1 MSDNKSL
8 FPRFALVD
16 WAVRNQITVS
26 VLTVI
31 ITISGFLAYRA
42 MPAESFPEVVQP
54 TIFIGTPYPGNSPV
68 DMERLVTRPLE
79 KQLNTISGVDKIKST
94 SVQGFS
100 SIEVRFDFK
109 VGVDEA
115 LRKVKDKVDAVQSSA
130 DFPKDLPADP
140 NIFELNIAELQP
152 IMNINL
158 SGEFTADQLEDYA
171 KHLEEKIEDISSIA
185 SVDLRGVDD
194 KEVEIAVDLQ
204 KMENLDISFNGISD
218 AIKYENMSV
227 SGGDLLVD
235 GYRRNIRVLGEFESM
250 QDIENIIV
258 KQEKG
263 AIVYLRDIATVKFTN
278 VDRESYA
285 REFKNPVVSLDVKKR
300 SGENLIKVSA
310 SINEVIAEARKSYFP
325 KNLALSVTND
335 QSNRTKNQVGELENS
350 IIFGIILV
358 VLVLTF
364 FLGLRNALFVGIAI
378 PLSMLLSFLIL
389 NSLGVTLNF
398 MVLFGLVLAL
408 GMLVDN
414 GIVIVENIYR
424 FRTLGYSAKEA
435 SMLGSGEVAMPIIS
449 STATT
454 LAAFLPLALW
464 PGLIGEFMKFLPLTL
479 IVVLGSSLFVA
490 LVVNPALASRYMK
503 LEADVVNRPKWTKI
517 GAGLTVVGL
526 ILNLALGFTTWGN
539 LLFWPGILTLIYLWG
554 IEPLTNKFMAGG
566 LPRLE
571 RWYEGKV
578 QKILSKNNAAKTLLA
593 TVGLFVLS
601 FILMAVIPP
610 KVVFFP
616 DNQPNL
622 ANIYIEMPVGTD
634 IEETNRITKEMEDQ
648 IEGLLKVYE
657 YPVDGK
663 PYNYMVE
670 SVIAQVGKGTSDP
683 NEGPANQATPNKA
696 KVVVAF
702 REMKYRLD
710 AEGNRVASADVLNL
724 LRDNISTIP
733 GVLIAVEKDQNG
745 PPQGAP
751 INIELS
757 GDNYEELLV
766 AAEGLRKTLVNS
778 RIKGYDELKIDVAG
792 DKPELPIVV
801 DRAKA
806 RSLGVS
812 TGQIGDALR
821 TALFGK
827 EISRYKEGESDYPIN
842 IRFDDRFRF
851 NLESLMN
858 QKITFRDQSSG
869 RIKQVP
875 ISSIATPSK
884 TATFTAV
891 KRNDLNR
898 VITVYS
904 GIEEGANANLIIAEM
919 QQLLK
924 NYELPKGVALDFTGQ
939 QEEQAKELGFLSG
952 ALLIA
957 VFLIFLIMVGQFNSA
972 RIPFLI
978 LTTVIL
984 SFIGVLLGL
993 LIFRMDF
1000 VIIMTMIGIISL
1012 AGVVVNNAIV
1022 LADYGTHLINRRKA
1036 DLGLDENVPL
1046 PEADLAPVLAEAG
1059 RTRLRPVLLTAIT
1072 TVLGLIPLATGM
1084 NLDFFS
1090 LITNNDPMIYFGGD
1104 TVAFWGPISWTVI
1117 FGLTFATF
1125 LTLVIMPVLLLLTER
1140 SRSRRYYRKVA

>member
-68 DMERLVTRPLE
+68 DMERLITRPLE

-171 KHLEEKIEDISSIA
+171 KHLEEKIEDIPSIA

>member
-68 DMERLVTRPLE
+68 DMERLITRPLE

-1140 SRSRRYYRKVA
+1140 SRSRRYYRKAA

>member
-115 LRKVKDKVDAVQSSA
+115 LRKVKDKVDAVQASA

-171 KHLEEKIEDISSIA
+171 KHLEEKIEDIPSIA

-263 AIVYLRDIATVKFTN
+263 AIVYLRDIATVQFTN

-424 FRTLGYSAKEA
+424 FRTLGYSSKEA
-435 SMLGSGEVAMPIIS
+435 SMLGSGEVAMPIIA

-464 PGLIGEFMKFLPLTL
+464 PGLIGEFMKYLPLTL

-517 GAGLTVVGL
+517 GAGLTAVGL

-648 IEGLLKVYE
+648 IESLLKVYE

-710 AEGNRVASADVLNL
+710 AEGSRVASADVLNL

-875 ISSIATPSK
+875 ISAIATPSK

-1140 SRSRRYYRKVA
+1140 GRSRRYYRKAA

>member
-1 MSDNKSL
+1 M
-8 FPRFALVD
+8 
-16 WAVRNQITVS
+16 
-26 VLTVI
+26 
-31 ITISGFLAYRA
+31 
-42 MPAESFPEVVQP
+42 
-54 TIFIGTPYPGNSPV
+54 
-68 DMERLVTRPLE
+68 
-79 KQLNTISGVDKIKST
+79 
-94 SVQGFS
+94 
-100 SIEVRFDFK
+100 
-109 VGVDEA
+109 
-115 LRKVKDKVDAVQSSA
+115 
-130 DFPKDLPADP
+130 
-140 NIFELNIAELQP
+140 
-152 IMNINL
+152 
-158 SGEFTADQLEDYA
+158 
-171 KHLEEKIEDISSIA
+171 
-185 SVDLRGVDD
+185 DLRGVDD

-263 AIVYLRDIATVKFTN
+263 AIVYLRDIAKVQFTN

-310 SINEVIAEARKSYFP
+310 SINEVIAKARESYFP

-414 GIVIVENIYR
+414 GVVIVENIYR

-464 PGLIGEFMKFLPLTL
+464 PGLIGEFMKYLPLTL

-526 ILNLALGFTTWGN
+526 VLNLALGFTTLGN
-539 LLFWPGILTLIYLWG
+539 LLFWPGFLTLIYLWG

-571 RWYEGKV
+571 RWYEGNV

-601 FILMAVIPP
+601 FILMAIIPP

-634 IEETNRITKEMEDQ
+634 IEETNHITKEMEDQ

-657 YPVDGK
+657 YPVEGK

-683 NEGPANQATPNKA
+683 NEGPANQATPHKA
-696 KVVVAF
+696 KIVVAF

-710 AEGNRVASADVLNL
+710 AEGSRVASADVLNL

-757 GDNYEELLV
+757 GEDYEELLA

-778 RIKGYDELKIDVAG
+778 RIKGYDELKIDVTG
-792 DKPELPIVV
+792 DKPELPIIV

-806 RSLGVS
+806 RTLGVS

-827 EISRYKEGESDYPIN
+827 EISRYKKGESDYPIN

-875 ISSIATPSK
+875 ISAIATPSK
-884 TATFTAV
+884 TATFSAV

-919 QQLLK
+919 QLLLK
-924 NYELPKGVALDFTGQ
+924 NYELPKGVTLNYTGQ

-952 ALLIA
+952 ALLIS
-957 VFLIFLIMVGQFNSA
+957 VFLIFLIIVGQFNSA

-984 SFIGVLLGL
+984 SLIGVLLGL

-1012 AGVVVNNAIV
+1012 SGVVVNNAIV
-1022 LADYGTHLINRRKA
+1022 LADYGTQLINRRKA
-1036 DLGLDENVPL
+1036 ELGLDENVPL
-1046 PEADLAPVLAEAG
+1046 PEAELAPVLSEAG
-1059 RTRLRPVLLTAIT
+1059 RTRLRPVSLTAIT

-1125 LTLVIMPVLLLLTER
+1125 LTLVIMPVMLLLTER
-1140 SRSRRYYRKVA
+1140 GRSRRYYRKAA

>member
-171 KHLEEKIEDISSIA
+171 TYLEEKIEDIPSIA

-263 AIVYLRDIATVKFTN
+263 AIVYLRDIAKVQFTN

-310 SINEVIAEARKSYFP
+310 SINEVIAEARESYFP

-517 GAGLTVVGL
+517 GAGLAVVGL

-539 LLFWPGILTLIYLWG
+539 LLFWPGFLTLIYLWG
-554 IEPLTNKFMAGG
+554 IEPLTNKFMASG

-571 RWYEGKV
+571 RWYEGNV

-657 YPVDGK
+657 YPVEGK

-683 NEGPANQATPNKA
+683 NEGPANQATPHKA
-696 KVVVAF
+696 KIVVAF

-710 AEGNRVASADVLNL
+710 AEGSRVASADVLNL

-757 GDNYEELLV
+757 GDDYEELLV

-778 RIKGYDELKIDVAG
+778 RIKGYDELKIDVTG
-792 DKPELPIVV
+792 DKPELPIIV

-806 RSLGVS
+806 RTLGVS

-875 ISSIATPSK
+875 ISAIATPSK
-884 TATFTAV
+884 TATFSAV

-1036 DLGLDENVPL
+1036 ELGLDENVPL
-1046 PEADLAPVLAEAG
+1046 PEAELAPVLSEAG

-1140 SRSRRYYRKVA
+1140 GRSRRYYRKAA